1 MSEAL
6 PQRFVRVV
14 AGVIRDPRGR
24 ILLAQRTGASDLA
37 GLWEFPGGKINPGER
52 PEDALVRELDEEL
65 GIQAEVGAGIITV
78 PQAYPDKRLTLDVRH
93 VTQWQGNARGREGQA
108 LLWVPPRKLA
118 SYRMPPA
125 DRPVVAALQQP
136 DRYLV
141 TPDVAEI
148 GEVGTGGTRGASGP
162 GDAESEFS
170 APERAWLQALE
181 NTLATGVVRVQLHS
195 ATADPERWERL
206 AATAARLC
214 REAGVEVL
222 LNGDIE
228 LAESLDVG
236 VHLRA
241 SQLAAH
247 ARRPVSEG
255 LPLAASCHGV
265 DDLRAAEALGCDFVV
280 LGNVKPTAAEPGSA
294 GMAWETFAAMREQVS
309 LPIYA
314 TGGLGIHDF
323 DAARAHGAQGIA
335 STRGLWTG

>member
-1 MSEAL
+1 MSGSPA
-6 PQRFVRVV
+6 QRFVRVV

-37 GLWEFPGGKINPGER
+37 GLWEFPGGKINPGEH
-52 PEDALVRELDEEL
+52 PDAALVRELDEEL

-93 VTQWQGNARGREGQA
+93 VTRWQGNARGCEGQA

-141 TPDVAEI
+141 TPDVAQI
-148 GEVGTGGTRGASGP
+148 GGDAPSGTGGANGAGRAD
-162 GDAESEFS
+162 GEFS
-170 APERAWLQALE
+170 GPERAWLQALE
-181 NTLATGVVRVQLHS
+181 KTLATGVGRVQLR
-195 ATADPERWERL
+195 APTADRKRWAHL
-206 AATAARLC
+206 AGTAARQC
-214 REAGVEVL
+214 RAAGVEVL

-228 LAESLDVG
+228 LAASLGVG

-247 ARRPVSEG
+247 VRRPVAQG

-280 LGNVKPTAAEPGSA
+280 LGNVKPTATHPGRA
-294 GMAWETFAAMREQVS
+294 GIGWEVFAAMREQVS

-314 TGGLGIHDF
+314 IGGLGMDDF
-323 DAARAHGAQGIA
+323 DDARAHGAQGIA
-335 STRGLWTG
+335 AIRGLWAD